1 MQATSD
7 WRKRYAP
14 VNNSMCWKSCSYSGR
29 NKILYPPIY
38 HTARANYPQ
47 SHHHH
52 GMMKWSVILFHIA
65 DGGLLIDEWMT
76 ESWID
81 VLSADEVRSKLIM
94 KSTISLTARRKRCPT
109 YVSYLF
115 YSTHFFRHSTFFM
128 EFFLQ
133 FLLHL
138 IRDSCSRTEHILSQQ
153 QVWIVPA
160 NQKSFIIHNQEE
172 SVDEEEVRSSAVW

>member
-1 MQATSD
+1 MAVN
-7 WRKRYAP
+7 KRRWLLIEESVMRLLIIVCVGKVARTREEIRFYIHQSI
-14 VNNSMCWKSCSYSGR
+14 N
-29 NKILYPPIY
+29 
-38 HTARANYPQ
+38 TARANYPQ

-115 YSTHFFRHSTFFM
+115 YLYHALLSSFNFFYGVF
-128 EFFLQ
+128 
-133 FLLHL
+133 
-138 IRDSCSRTEHILSQQ
+138 
-153 QVWIVPA
+153 PA
-160 NQKSFIIHNQEE
+160 IPAPPHH
-172 SVDEEEVRSSAVW
+172 R